1 MDALQLVESCVLTY
15 GGAAWRLAVSL
26 TGNTAD
32 ADDVVQQTFIIAWR
46 KADQAPRNTWPWLAG
61 ILANEARNLRR
72 KRATRSHAPLSED
85 AAMSHSHGPE
95 RTELSNL
102 LRSALTLLPPDQR
115 EAVVLTHISGFTQQE
130 AADLLGVP
138 LNTLKAR
145 VRRGLDTLHE
155 RLKFREQEITETLGS
170 MPVAAP
176 IGGLA
181 AAQSMWL
188 AGVKQHVAAA
198 AASGASAAKV
208 KLLALSTI
216 AALAVVALILVLLQ
230 SDFRPQPQF
239 ETITDHTEE
248 ESGASGRS
256 RGDRRGDIGTGTARS
271 NQPRAGGGGIEG
283 VETGGEGR
291 RPLPGANT
299 PRTGGNEPGLP
310 PREGIEPQPEPEP
323 EEAGRN
329 NPVASKAAAET
340 RMPMLWIQHWPPNTK
355 VAVSSPVDRARA
367 LKNFQQEWS
376 DSGSDPEQRWIVLS
390 NMPNGSEDLVAPIM
404 QALAAPEPEL
414 ARLAGEW
421 IEREDDKRALKT
433 LGTLLW
439 RGSLEDTVATRL
451 MRAMFRNPH
460 WVSEKEWETGVAQWL
475 RKAGNTDSALAPAFV
490 LEMGHVRGDV
500 GGKDNLARARML
512 FDVADRLDATK
523 ESERDP
529 ALVRNLRVALEN
541 MARAGFMEDRD
552 RAKAE
557 KDLRASEA
565 KPNTLMRVQRTYDVL
580 GSFWDVTSVDV
591 EGARATE
598 YALLILNDPETAS
611 EVWLPWMI
619 ETDLHFRCYLVD
631 YRGWSDDMDGANT
644 GPEYAAQLA
653 QRLETLVGLLGL
665 SKFGV
670 VAPGFMA
677 PVGAELCAG
686 EAGAKFAAIDWWP
699 SHRQLLDAWSP
710 EAGKSRPYIEDMR
723 DALMGKGA
731 TYSDWQR
738 VAVRDDRLDAWL
750 RGGTS
755 VGAARDQYQ
764 REPATLSGCVREFE
778 RHPYAWLSLFDFTAG
793 DAVTLPVLVFTTR
806 WAEDEP
812 QRSAFNRRFRTQ
824 HKPNMRMDTVPLW
837 RVPSEDFVGSVMR
850 MLEAEHLVQRRR

>member
-1 MDALQLVESCVLTY
+1 MDALQLVESCVLKH

-46 KADQAPRNTWPWLAG
+46 KADQAPRETWPWLAG

-72 KRATRSHAPLSED
+72 KRAIRSHAPLSED
-85 AAMSHSHGPE
+85 AAMSQDHGPE
-95 RTELSNL
+95 RTELSVL
-102 LRSALTLLPPDQR
+102 LRGAMCLLPADQR
-115 EAVVLTHISGFTQQE
+115 EAVVLTHISGFAQQE

-138 LNTLKAR
+138 VNTLKAR

-155 RLKFREQEITETLGS
+155 RLKRREQEITETLGS

-176 IGGLA
+176 VGGLA

-188 AGVKQHVAAA
+188 AGVKQHIASGAAA
-198 AASGASAAKV
+198 AASAAKV

-239 ETITDHTEE
+239 QTIADHTDE
-248 ESGASGRS
+248 ESGTSGKDRGGSGGDTGRDAARGNQPGPTS
-256 RGDRRGDIGTGTARS
+256 RGVG
-271 NQPRAGGGGIEG
+271 G

-299 PRTGGNEPGLP
+299 PHAAGNEAGLP
-310 PREGIEPQPEPEP
+310 PREGIEPQPEPEAD
-323 EEAGRN
+323 EEGRS
-329 NPVASKAAAET
+329 NPVESTATAERRT
-340 RMPMLWIQHWPPNTK
+340 PMLWIQNWPPTAK
-355 VAVSSPVDRARA
+355 VAGSTPVDRARA
-367 LKNFQQEWS
+367 LINFKREWS
-376 DSGSDPEQRWIVLS
+376 EPDSDAEQRWIVLA
-390 NMPNGSEDLVAPIM
+390 NMPNGSDDLVKSIM

-421 IEREDDKRALKT
+421 IEREDDKRTLKT
-433 LGTLLW
+433 LDQLLW
-439 RGSLEDTVATRL
+439 RGALDDAVATRL

-460 WVSEKEWETGVAQWL
+460 WVTEKEWETGVAQWL
-475 RKAGNTDSALAPAFV
+475 RKATGAGTALAPAFV
-490 LEMGHVRGDV
+490 LEMGHARGDL
-500 GGKDNLARARML
+500 GNRDNLHRARLL
-512 FDVADRLDATK
+512 FDVADRMDATRD
-523 ESERDP
+523 SERDP
-529 ALVRNLRVALEN
+529 ALLRNLRVALEN
-541 MARAGFMEDRD
+541 MTRVGFMESKE

-565 KPNTLMRVQRTYDVL
+565 KPNALMRVQRTYDVL

-598 YALLILNDPETAS
+598 YALLILNDPETTS

-631 YRGWSDDMDGANT
+631 YRGWSEDMKGANT
-644 GPEYAAQLA
+644 GPEYAAELA

-677 PVGAELCAG
+677 PIGAELCSG
-686 EAGAKFAAIDWWP
+686 QAGAKFAALDWWP

-710 EAGKSRPYIEDMR
+710 EPDKSRPYIEDMR
-723 DALMGKGA
+723 DALVGKFILHAG
-731 TYSDWQR
+731 WER
-738 VAVRDDRLDAWL
+738 IAVRDDRLDAW
-750 RGGTS
+750 RHVCGPGPRP
-755 VGAARDQYQ
+755 VPAR
-764 REPATLSGCVREFE
+764 T
-778 RHPYAWLSLFDFTAG
+778 G
-793 DAVTLPVLVFTTR
+793 DAGWLC
-806 WAEDEP
+806 A
-812 QRSAFNRRFRTQ
+812 
-824 HKPNMRMDTVPLW
+824 
-837 RVPSEDFVGSVMR
+837 RVPASPVCV
-850 MLEAEHLVQRRR
+850 AVTV